1 MSSFII
7 TENGNAYLSDGQAAS
22 YRNRLYFLS
31 HVQYWPDSVDVYTFE
46 EKLDSINVIYTE
58 PLNYVG
64 FRDTLM
70 ITCKTSHPKDVK
82 VVPDQV
88 RIGFYTD
95 VLTEE
100 SLDGV
105 PIQAINMPPGKC
117 CVRSRQRSGSVLS
130 RVSVSS
136 AHYVQRISL

>member
-1 MSSFII
+1 M
-7 TENGNAYLSDGQAAS
+7 
-22 YRNRLYFLS
+22 
-31 HVQYWPDSVDVYTFE
+31 DVYTFE

-82 VVPDQV
+82 VVPDKV

-105 PIQAINMPPGKC
+105 PIQAINMPPESAAYVPAKGQGPFC
-117 CVRSRQRSGSVLS
+117 HGCQSVPHITSRGF
-130 RVSVSS
+130 
-136 AHYVQRISL
+136 HCDC